1 MPIIEVCWCN
11 NNDRG
16 ATITISWLPCCLS
29 LTILRFRHILRKY
42 TYSIVQKFLN
52 SSIYQHL
59 LVALSYPN
67 QWNQVLLLLYLF
79 KKKIVFLWEI
89 QWFCWFLLVLFLL
102 RRNCWDRVPFLHR
115 CSWFDSPD
123 SKGGFEVYRG
133 NYGVKQA

>member
-79 KKKIVFLWEI
+79 KKKKLFFCGKSNDFVDSCWCCFFCEGIVEI
-89 QWFCWFLLVLFLL
+89 ESHFSIDVRDLTVLIAGEGLKYI
-102 RRNCWDRVPFLHR
+102 VEIT
-115 CSWFDSPD
+115 
-123 SKGGFEVYRG
+123 G
-133 NYGVKQA
+133 